1 MKFSHMYQEIQEF
14 YHEYN
19 VQETKVENSEDISL
33 RTLLQDPLYPTP
45 PTSNIGAVRNLT
57 PYFDQ
62 EDPELILPTINQ
74 QEFTQGFT
82 GDVLTTLHPE
92 LEPSL
97 FSDCLELTSDL
108 NFPEWMENTL
118 AISLQQY

>member
-1 MKFSHMYQEIQEF
+1 MYQEIQEF
-14 YHEYN
+14 YHQYN
-19 VQETKVENSEDISL
+19 GQETKIENSGETNV
-33 RTLLQDPLYPTP
+33 RTFLQVPVYSTSP
-45 PTSNIGAVRNLT
+45 PTNSGAVRNLT
-57 PYFDQ
+57 PYFDI
-62 EDPELILPTINQ
+62 EEPELILPTLH
-74 QEFTQGFT
+74 QEEFNQGFV
-82 GDVLTTLHPE
+82 GDALTNLHSE

>member
-1 MKFSHMYQEIQEF
+1 MYQEIQEF

-45 PTSNIGAVRNLT
+45 PPSNIGAVRNLT